1 MSAAASQRRPRADGD
16 HNRRAILDAALRIL
30 RDLGISSLTLRAVA
44 TEAHTSL
51 ALTTYHFATKE
62 NLIAEALALAA
73 RETTGALRAAAA
85 ELAGTPG
92 LAAPAAIA
100 DRLSALMMSR
110 LGDRE
115 LAVASVY
122 ELALAAAR
130 RPALADAM
138 AAWNAAYAEVVQTML
153 GACGVDRP
161 REAAAIV
168 AATMEGLA
176 LLQLTDPDPNF
187 DREVLRPAM
196 RRLLSA
202 LAPGS

>member
-1 MSAAASQRRPRADGD
+1 MTATVPQRRPRPDGD

-30 RDLGISSLTLRAVA
+30 RDRGISSLALRAVA
-44 TEAHTSL
+44 AEAQTSL

-73 RETTGALRAAAA
+73 RETTDALRAAAA
-85 ELAGTPG
+85 ELAITPG
-92 LAAPAAIA
+92 PAAPAAIA
-100 DRLSALMMSR
+100 DRLSALMMTR
-110 LGDRE
+110 LGDQD

-138 AAWNAAYAEVVQTML
+138 AAWNAAYAEVVQAML
-153 GACGVDRP
+153 EACGVDRP
-161 REAAAIV
+161 REAATIV

-176 LLQLTDPDPNF
+176 LLQLTDPEPNF

-202 LAPGS
+202 LAPDS